1 MSKVLVTNLI
11 FSAFV
16 IPLSRSPVA
25 IKSVDRSR
33 LDHRLAENLESEIRI
48 LRTLRHPNIVALWGT
63 EKTDKQIHLLM
74 EYCELGDLS
83 DFIKKKGL
91 VGPFDKFS
99 SRNPFEGPWGG
110 LDENV
115 ARWFLGQLGRLL
127 PVQVKVVS

>member
-1 MSKVLVTNLI
+1 MTYQP
-11 FSAFV
+11 F
-16 IPLSRSPVA
+16 PVA

-91 VGPFDKFS
+91 VGPAANRPRS
-99 SRNPFEGPWGG
+99 GV
-110 LDENV
+110 DE
-115 ARWFLGQLGRLL
+115 
-127 PVQVKVVS
+127 PS